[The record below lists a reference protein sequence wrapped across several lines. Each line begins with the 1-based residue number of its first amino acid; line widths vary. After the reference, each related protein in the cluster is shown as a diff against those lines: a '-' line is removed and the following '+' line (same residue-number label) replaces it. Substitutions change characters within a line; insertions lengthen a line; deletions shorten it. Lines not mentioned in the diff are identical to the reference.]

1 MKQYKNSKASITI
14 LTNQMGQEENTQSK
28 VDKLVAWCK
37 SQGTK
42 VDPNLSFE
50 YSFEKGISTLYTP
63 TSDQVSS
70 RKDVEVQ
77 LKIPR
82 KIIISSQN
90 ARKYFLSLA
99 PDFEWSQF
107 ESRHLLTAYLA
118 FRLGDPE
125 SINDPYLDL
134 LPKAE
139 EIRSPLIY
147 NEDELLL
154 LKGTN
159 LFKGTQVVLAQVK
172 REYQEFIDATKSVLS
187 KTISFHDYLWGFLI
201 LYSRSFPLRL
211 VEKECDPAE
220 VMLVPLLDFM
230 NHKPLTKVTWSFDGT
245 SFGVSSQI
253 ELANGSG
260 KYEVYNNYG
269 PKGNEE
275 LLMAYG
281 FVIPG
286 NEFDILQLAI
296 NWKQLST
303 VLEGVD
309 IHKWGIKKIYHSS
322 DLTYNV
328 IQSGSV
334 NDEVSSRAEA
344 HSNVSPKEDAFF
356 ICNRDHPLPEG
367 MIQLF
372 ALVSRRDDE
381 EGLTLRNVLNGVNSV
396 RESIDIRFKGQLNVI
411 PKKADDVAQ
420 INYDNC
426 KIYREGQ
433 LELYNMTKHALKEKE
448 KVLLKQY
455 RTHLITLKDIL
466 KKDME
471 GFENFVVLFEF
482 ISSLSQE
489 FYQEVL
495 MQVWILK
502 TVNYHYNDT
511 DSTDIPLKA
520 LWVVDEFKRLE
531 KSEYEPEKDETLCN
545 VYNETIGKMLVQ
557 EELKDVLFKGEHW
570 DVKSFMLAG
579 AVSEQNRY
587 LKGSKRDMIL
597 IAPLPID
604 EV

>member
-1 MKQYKNSKASITI
+1 
-14 LTNQMGQEENTQSK
+14 MGQEENTQTK

-37 SQGTK
+37 SQGTQ

-63 TSDQVSS
+63 TSEQLASGNEID
-70 RKDVEVQ
+70 VQ

-82 KIIISSQN
+82 KIIISSAN
-90 ARKYFLSLA
+90 AREYFLGLV
-99 PDFEWSQF
+99 PGFDWSQF

-118 FRLGDPE
+118 FKLGDPE
-125 SINDPYLDL
+125 SANDPYLDL

-147 NEDELLL
+147 NEDELSLL
-154 LKGTN
+154 RGTN
-159 LFKGTQVVLAQVK
+159 LFKGTQVVLSQIK
-172 REYQEFIDATKSVLS
+172 REHKEFVNATRSVLQR
-187 KTISFHDYLWGFLI
+187 TISFQHYLWGFLV

-211 VEKECDPAE
+211 VEKGCDPAE

-230 NHKPLTKVTWSFDGT
+230 NHKPLTKVTWSFDGN

-253 ELANGSG
+253 KLENGST

-296 NWKQLST
+296 NWKQLNS
-303 VLEGVD
+303 VLQGVD

-328 IQSGSV
+328 IQSGS
-334 NDEVSSRAEA
+334 NEEKPSASSN
-344 HSNVSPKEDAFF
+344 SNGDSEEDVFF
-356 ICNRDHPLPEG
+356 ICNRDHPIPEG
-367 MIQLF
+367 MIPLF
-372 ALVSRRDDE
+372 SFVSRRDDE
-381 EGLTLRNVLNGVNSV
+381 DGLTLRNVLNGINSV

-411 PKKADDVAQ
+411 PKKTDNIAH
-420 INYDNC
+420 INYENC

-448 KVLLKQY
+448 KGLLKQNRAY
-455 RTHLITLKDIL
+455 LITFKDVL
-466 KKDME
+466 KKDAE
-471 GFENFVVLFEF
+471 GFQNFVAMFDF

-489 FYQEVL
+489 FYQEILV
-495 MQVWILK
+495 QVWILK
-502 TVNYHYNDT
+502 TVNEHYDY
-511 DSTDIPLKA
+511 SESSSIPFKA
-520 LWVVDEFKRLE
+520 SWIVDEFKRLQQS
-531 KSEYEPEKDETLCN
+531 KYEPEKDETLCDI
-545 VYNETIGKMLVQ
+545 YIETIGKALEQ
-557 EELKDVLFKGEHW
+557 QELKNTLFKGEHW
-570 DVKSFMLAG
+570 DIESFLLAG

-587 LKGSKRDMIL
+587 LKGSKRDIIL
-597 IAPLPID
+597 IAPLRID
-604 EV
+604 EIQ